1 MIDVDL
7 FQHYRPLLFGIA
19 YRMLGSAAEAEDTV
33 QDAFLRYAGA
43 APDQLRSPQAYLS
56 TIVTRLALDRLTAA
70 RATRESYIGP
80 WLPEPVLTTDDN
92 GAARAERR
100 ESIRL
105 AFLVLLETLTPQERA
120 VFLLREVF
128 EYSYDEVAEMLQLS
142 QANCRQL
149 LHRARTRIAERQPR
163 FQPSPEEQRRL
174 VGRFVAAVEHGDV
187 QGLATLLAEEVVFTG
202 DGGGKVSSARRPVVG
217 STPVARL
224 LLGLFKHLRELP
236 EFAQASLRLAS
247 VNGSPALLTLVG
259 PQIDSVLTWHFEGEQ
274 VAGIAAVRNPDKL
287 AFLQRQLESG
297 ALMKLEE
304 C

>member
-1 MIDVDL
+1 VIDVDL
-7 FQHYRPLLFGIA
+7 FQRYRPLLFGIA

-43 APDQLRSPQAYLS
+43 APAQLRSPQAYLS

-92 GAARAERR
+92 GAASAERR

-128 EYSYDEVAEMLQLS
+128 EYTYDEVAEMLQLS

-202 DGGGKVSSARRPVVG
+202 DGGGKASTARRLVAG
-217 STPVARL
+217 SVSVARL
-224 LLGLFKHLRELP
+224 LLGLVKHFRELP
-236 EFAQASLRLAS
+236 ESAQGSLRLAS
-247 VNGSPALLTLVG
+247 VNGSLALLTLIG
-259 PQIDSVLTWHFEGEQ
+259 TRIDSVMSWQFEGERIAS
-274 VAGIAAVRNPDKL
+274 VATVRNPDKL
-287 AFLQRQLESG
+287 IFLQSQLDSG
-297 ALMKLEE
+297 ALLPLEE